1 MEEDLAI
8 GREAHLPHIR
18 EVEVRV
24 LVHRP
29 VTACQDLPQPGQP
42 GLHRMAFVLPAL
54 VPVDDVHQLG
64 AGPDEAHV
72 AARHVPKLGQLV
84 EAPLAQ
90 EPAEWGEPWISRV
103 LVRDPAVR
111 RVLDAGR
118 SATPEIVAEKD
129 DLIVVDPHVEPPTE
143 LNPALHHV
151 FVVHEDRI
159 VEMRDYPDRDTALA
173 ALETPW

>member
-1 MEEDLAI
+1 MKPPAPVTSTRVLSLISESCSPAQQNRNRVEEDLAI
-8 GREAHLPHIR
+8 GCEAHPTDVR

-111 RVLDAGR
+111 RVLDAGPAPAR
-118 SATPEIVAEKD
+118 VHGAELVHGEHAATATHAS
-129 DLIVVDPHVEPPTE
+129 L
-143 LNPALHHV
+143 
-151 FVVHEDRI
+151 
-159 VEMRDYPDRDTALA
+159 
-173 ALETPW
+173 LE